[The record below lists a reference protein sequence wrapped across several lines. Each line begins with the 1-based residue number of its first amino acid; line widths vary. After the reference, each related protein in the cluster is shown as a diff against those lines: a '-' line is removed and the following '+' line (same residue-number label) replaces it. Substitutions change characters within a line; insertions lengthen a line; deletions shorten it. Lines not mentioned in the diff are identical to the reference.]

1 VCNDLEILTRKLSSK
16 RCMTCKEASI
26 SSRIYCIRLG
36 EYVDD
41 VVYCPYFEPRPMVKL
56 QTVT

>member
-1 VCNDLEILTRKLSSK
+1 MGIMRRKPSSN
-16 RCMTCKEASI
+16 RCMVCKEANI
-26 SSRIYCIRLG
+26 SSRIYCTRLG

-41 VVYCPYFEPRPMVKL
+41 VVYCPYFEPKPMVKL